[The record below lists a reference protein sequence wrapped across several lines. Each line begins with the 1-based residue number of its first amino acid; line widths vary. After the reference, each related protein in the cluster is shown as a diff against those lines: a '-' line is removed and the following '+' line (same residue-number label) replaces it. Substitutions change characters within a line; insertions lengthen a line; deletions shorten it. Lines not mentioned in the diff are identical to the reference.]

1 MRRFQLTTVHMCLCV
16 TKVCVREGVSQ
27 RPAARHALQ
36 DEPKTIDFQRKQLD
50 IGWRARART
59 DTGQNRHR
67 NTAHVTLV
75 AHELSSETSAQSG
88 RTGPPARSKHPAEIP
103 TAASARTQHTHSIAR
118 VNSPTTSK
126 SNVAG
131 HPWCFTN
138 SMLTRSGHA
147 VIVGSHTILWF
158 AGRKE

>member
-36 DEPKTIDFQRKQLD
+36 DEPKTIDFQF
-50 IGWRARART
+50 GWRARART

-103 TAASARTQHTHSIAR
+103 TAASAHTAHSLDRPGEQSHNQQKQCRRTPMVLHQQHVDAQWAR
-118 VNSPTTSK
+118 R
-126 SNVAG
+126 
-131 HPWCFTN
+131 HRW
-138 SMLTRSGHA
+138 L
-147 VIVGSHTILWF
+147 SHDSVV
-158 AGRKE
+158 RRP